1 MAALYDKPKQTYTKE
16 GIQETITEDE
26 KKRKEEATARAEQ
39 EKKPMGGEYDALL
52 EAAGKLEQP
61 ALDDKGEI
69 NPAFVEESQTAK
81 DVLEE
86 RNRELSQQVQEQLQ
100 DPSSTQ
106 STDWQGE
113 VRDDGQATFGN
124 IMSDGSQESGAAK
137 AAREAREKAQ
147 AKQDAEFAAKPNTEQ
162 MRLGRGDERH
172 LLPKDDPNYLPENT
186 GRFAPGY
193 GGKRAKGK
201 LSDFRLDEGQG
212 YGEFKEGKEGN
223 IAEHEEKVAAKKK
236 KGREASDE
244 RLRARTTQSTL
255 PRGTA

>member
-1 MAALYDKPKQTYTKE
+1 TAAMTPEQQKQQQKDIKEKKGGKGIINARKIGRSLGRGLKDWTGIDTEAMSRNVKARLRGDKHNTSKTRQRKLDLARYGEGEGTEEERLAALYDKPKQSYTKE

-100 DPSSTQ
+100 DPSS
-106 STDWQGE
+106 
-113 VRDDGQATFGN
+113 
-124 IMSDGSQESGAAK
+124 
-137 AAREAREKAQ
+137 
-147 AKQDAEFAAKPNTEQ
+147 
-162 MRLGRGDERH
+162 
-172 LLPKDDPNYLPENT
+172 
-186 GRFAPGY
+186 
-193 GGKRAKGK
+193 
-201 LSDFRLDEGQG
+201 
-212 YGEFKEGKEGN
+212 
-223 IAEHEEKVAAKKK
+223 
-236 KGREASDE
+236 
-244 RLRARTTQSTL
+244 
-255 PRGTA
+255 